1 MFRIVNRLIQWTGKY
16 KRRIYIGFIYAFIH
30 SIFTA
35 IPIMLAAKGLS
46 AVLDDFN
53 GVKPLE
59 GRDIW
64 IMLGAMILAV
74 LGRYLFSYLRA
85 ITQESVGY
93 EATADERIRLGDIL
107 KRVSLGFFSKNNMG
121 ELSAAATTDLSFME
135 MFAMNM
141 VNTVVNGYITVI
153 VLILFLAFYSPL
165 AGEIT
170 LAGVL
175 LSALFLHLLEARSHQ
190 NAPIHQKA
198 QDDMVE
204 SSIEYLRGM
213 QVVKAFK
220 QEGVSIAGIRKAYN
234 DSKKINIKIEVEY
247 MPFNCLH
254 LFSLKAASIAIVA
267 VAAMLTYNGSMELP
281 TMLMLDMFSFMIF
294 GSVEA
299 MNNAAHVLEVIDA
312 TLDKLDGIEHADIID
327 KDGKDISLQNTDIAF
342 RDVTFSYDK
351 VPVLRNISFSIPQGS
366 TTAIVGPSGSGKTTI
381 CNLIARFYDVDSGK
395 VTVGGEDVRNMTC
408 DSLLRNISMVFQ
420 KVYLFHDTI
429 ENNIRFGNPS
439 ATQEEIIAKGLEIQG
454 INGENVS
461 ANLALVAH
469 SANKM
474 KKTTVSLVRNGERH
488 SFEVVETPF
497 HAGQSLDKICTA
509 GALIDVTELDELKRN
524 LKLHQN
530 AHLEILGA
538 LGTAFAV
545 FDSNFKLSFYNKA
558 FAAFW
563 ELEDVWL
570 ESGPSYAAFLDLIRE
585 KRMLPEVPDF
595 RLYKNEEQKD
605 FSAIIEPKE
614 DMLHLPDGRTFRR
627 VRAPHPM
634 GGLVFAFEDVSDRLA
649 TRRAYNSL
657 LSVQQEILDNLF
669 DPVLIFGS
677 NGRLNFF
684 NKAYLEMWKVDE
696 IELQNEPG
704 IDEIIESQAKFF
716 GNVENWLQLKKD
728 IIQHLTSLTT
738 KSFSLKRS
746 DGVSIEVLTAV
757 LSDGSIMITY
767 KQL

>member
-1 MFRIVNRLIQWTGKY
+1 MFQIVNRLIQWTGKY

-165 AGEIT
+165 AGGIA

-267 VAAMLTYNGSMELP
+267 VAALLTYNGSMELP

-327 KDGKDISLQNTDIAF
+327 KDGKDISLQNTNIAF

-381 CNLIARFYDVDSGK
+381 CNLIARFYDVDSGE

-439 ATQEEIIAKGLEIQG
+439 ATQEEIIEAAK
-454 INGENVS
+454 
-461 ANLALVAH
+461 
-469 SANKM
+469 
-474 KKTTVSLVRNGERH
+474 
-488 SFEVVETPF
+488 
-497 HAGQSLDKICTA
+497 
-509 GALIDVTELDELKRN
+509 
-524 LKLHQN
+524 
-530 AHLEILGA
+530 
-538 LGTAFAV
+538 
-545 FDSNFKLSFYNKA
+545 KA
-558 FAAFW
+558 
-563 ELEDVWL
+563 
-570 ESGPSYAAFLDLIRE
+570 RCH
-585 KRMLPEVPDF
+585 DF
-595 RLYKNEEQKD
+595 IM
-605 FSAIIEPKE
+605 A
-614 DMLHLPDGRTFRR
+614 LPDGYETVIGEGGSTLSGGEKQRISIA
-627 VRAPHPM
+627 RAILKNANIVILDEATASIDPENEHLIQQAISELTI
-634 GGLVFAFEDVSDRLA
+634 GKTVIVIAHRLA
-649 TRRAYNSL
+649 TIEHADQILVVDKGQVVQKGTHQELVHQEGLYRRFITIR
-657 LSVQQEILDNLF
+657 E
-669 DPVLIFGS
+669 
-677 NGRLNFF
+677 
-684 NKAYLEMWKVDE
+684 
-696 IELQNEPG
+696 
-704 IDEIIESQAKFF
+704 QAE
-716 GNVENWLQLKKD
+716 GW
-728 IIQHLTSLTT
+728 
-738 KSFSLKRS
+738 
-746 DGVSIEVLTAV
+746 SIV
-757 LSDGSIMITY
+757 
-767 KQL
+767 

>member
-165 AGEIT
+165 AGEIA

-267 VAAMLTYNGSMELP
+267 MAALLTYNGSMELP

-327 KDGKDISLQNTDIAF
+327 KDGKDISLQNTNIAF
-342 RDVTFSYDK
+342 RNVTFSYDK

-381 CNLIARFYDVDSGK
+381 CNLD
-395 VTVGGEDVRNMTC
+395 C
-408 DSLLRNISMVFQ
+408 
-420 KVYLFHDTI
+420 
-429 ENNIRFGNPS
+429 
-439 ATQEEIIAKGLEIQG
+439 
-454 INGENVS
+454 
-461 ANLALVAH
+461 
-469 SANKM
+469 
-474 KKTTVSLVRNGERH
+474 
-488 SFEVVETPF
+488 PF
-497 HAGQSLDKICTA
+497 L
-509 GALIDVTELDELKRN
+509 
-524 LKLHQN
+524 
-530 AHLEILGA
+530 
-538 LGTAFAV
+538 
-545 FDSNFKLSFYNKA
+545 
-558 FAAFW
+558 
-563 ELEDVWL
+563 
-570 ESGPSYAAFLDLIRE
+570 
-585 KRMLPEVPDF
+585 
-595 RLYKNEEQKD
+595 
-605 FSAIIEPKE
+605 
-614 DMLHLPDGRTFRR
+614 
-627 VRAPHPM
+627 
-634 GGLVFAFEDVSDRLA
+634 
-649 TRRAYNSL
+649 
-657 LSVQQEILDNLF
+657 
-669 DPVLIFGS
+669 
-677 NGRLNFF
+677 
-684 NKAYLEMWKVDE
+684 
-696 IELQNEPG
+696 
-704 IDEIIESQAKFF
+704 
-716 GNVENWLQLKKD
+716 
-728 IIQHLTSLTT
+728 
-738 KSFSLKRS
+738 
-746 DGVSIEVLTAV
+746 
-757 LSDGSIMITY
+757 
-767 KQL
+767 

>member
-46 AVLDDFN
+46 AVLDDWG

-107 KRVSLGFFSKNNMG
+107 KRVSLGFFNRNNIG

-135 MFAMNM
+135 MYAMNM
-141 VNTVVNGYITVI
+141 INTVVNGYITVI
-153 VLILFLAFYSPL
+153 VLILFLVFYSPL
-165 AGEIT
+165 AGGIA

-175 LSALFLHLLEARSHQ
+175 LSALFLHLLEAR
-190 NAPIHQKA
+190 IHQKA

-267 VAAMLTYNGSMELP
+267 VAAWLTYNGSMELP

-312 TLDKLDGIEHADIID
+312 TLDKLDGIEHAEMID
-327 KDGKDISLQNTDIAF
+327 KDGEDISLQNTDIAF

-381 CNLIARFYDVDSGK
+381 CNLIARFYDVDSGE

-439 ATQEEIIAKGLEIQG
+439 ATKEEIIEAAK
-454 INGENVS
+454 
-461 ANLALVAH
+461 
-469 SANKM
+469 
-474 KKTTVSLVRNGERH
+474 
-488 SFEVVETPF
+488 
-497 HAGQSLDKICTA
+497 
-509 GALIDVTELDELKRN
+509 
-524 LKLHQN
+524 
-530 AHLEILGA
+530 
-538 LGTAFAV
+538 
-545 FDSNFKLSFYNKA
+545 KA
-558 FAAFW
+558 
-563 ELEDVWL
+563 
-570 ESGPSYAAFLDLIRE
+570 RCH
-585 KRMLPEVPDF
+585 DF
-595 RLYKNEEQKD
+595 IM
-605 FSAIIEPKE
+605 A
-614 DMLHLPDGRTFRR
+614 LPDGYETMIGEGGSTLSGGEKQRISIA
-627 VRAPHPM
+627 RAMLKNAPII
-634 GGLVFAFEDVSDRLA
+634 
-649 TRRAYNSL
+649 
-657 LSVQQEILDNLF
+657 ILDEATSSV
-669 DPVLIFGS
+669 DPE
-677 NGRLNFF
+677 N
-684 NKAYLEMWKVDE
+684 ED
-696 IELQNEPG
+696 ELQRA
-704 IDEIIESQAKFF
+704 IEA
-716 GNVENWLQLKKD
+716 
-728 IIQHLTSLTT
+728 LTHDKT
-738 KSFSLKRS
+738 
-746 DGVSIEVLTAV
+746 I
-757 LSDGSIMITY
+757 IMIAHRLKTVRNADQILVLDNAHIVQRGTHAELIQQKGLY
-767 KQL
+767 ADFVSARQEAIGWKLAQ